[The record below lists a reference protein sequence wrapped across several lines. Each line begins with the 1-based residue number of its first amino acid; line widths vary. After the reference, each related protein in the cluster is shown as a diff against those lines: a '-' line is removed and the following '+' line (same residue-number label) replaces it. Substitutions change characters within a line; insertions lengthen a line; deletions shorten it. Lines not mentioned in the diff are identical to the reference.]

1 MNYQIKIVFL
11 LILFLSNF
19 SVGQVK
25 SADKNLSIEKNNQE
39 IYDFIQLVIAQ
50 TNLNKD
56 YNLSLTSYDNY
67 DITNTYLEKFR
78 IDTILKVSEKKT
90 SHLIKD
96 SITGKY
102 INSKI
107 EPINSIWPSQPK
119 VLTTNDIN
127 YMLEQ
132 KKYSE
137 NFKWDNTIIN
147 FNKTN
152 KDNWYT
158 ISLPLFSIDK
168 TKVIVTIVDRCKG
181 LCGTGYTYLF
191 IKMGDEWKKET
202 ISYWVH

>member
-107 EPINSIWPSQPK
+107 ETINSIWPSQPK